1 MQPDLCKCKFYKL
14 NLSFRLIV
22 QAQKL
27 ISWEILEMSSPEMAE
42 QSTRIKLDLL
52 KSV

>member
-1 MQPDLCKCKFYKL
+1 MQPDLCKCKFSKL

-22 QAQKL
+22 QAQEL
-27 ISWEILEMSSPEMAE
+27 ISWEILEMSSPKMAE
-42 QSTRIKLDLL
+42 PFTQNKPDLQ